1 MRYYGSPITRALTL
15 LIVLALAPAAQA
27 AMPAVQAHRGGPVLA
42 GVPTYPEETMPAFRN
57 AAQELHVVLEL
68 DAKLT
73 ADGVPVVIHD
83 DSLDRTTACEG
94 LVVERT
100 LAELAECPTDVLG
113 APGNDLPTAPAPEP
127 VPISTLAEVL
137 AFAKAAGI
145 GINLEIK
152 NYPTDDDY
160 DPTSAFANR
169 VMDAVVES
177 GIPARQVIMQ
187 SFTPDNLAVAES
199 RMPEAEIAL
208 LALAGLQDLALET
221 AAMRGW
227 DWVSPSWPVDKG
239 YVDEAHSRGLR
250 VVPYTINQRD
260 AVADAA
266 EAGVDAL
273 ITDDPLM
280 ALQTLDT
287 EPAAVTLRPLAKK
300 LSRVRRTR
308 RLPVRVSTDEPAT
321 VELTA
326 RLGRKRVARRAVELD
341 APGRKRVVLRINRR
355 GRKAMRGEDR
365 VKVRL
370 VAKTRDIAQNA
381 GTARATTRLR

>member
-1 MRYYGSPITRALTL
+1 
-15 LIVLALAPAAQA
+15 VLALAPAAQA

-57 AAQELHVVLEL
+57 AAQELQVVLEL
-68 DAKLT
+68 DTKLT
-73 ADGVPVVIHD
+73 EDGVPVVIHD

-160 DPTSAFANR
+160 DPTPAFANR
-169 VMDAVVES
+169 VMDVVVES

-227 DWVSPSWPVDKG
+227 DWVSPSWPVDRG

-280 ALQTLDT
+280 ALRTLDT

-341 APGRKRVVLRINRR
+341 APGRKRVVLRINRA

-381 GTARATTRLR
+381 GTARATARLR